1 MENVK
6 ELADFWTNVYLGL
19 NSYDQENIFGLR
31 SKDLRKYALQTAKVL
46 LDISAPN
53 RRKSAKDLKQFDNLR
68 YIEPDGMSGIET
80 SIDYQTRVINL
91 YTLNHKSKGT
101 FEDTLNS
108 FYGSNSLKRSTL
120 FKTINT
126 DSMSLEQI
134 KQHLEGYGFKCQ

>member
-101 FEDTLNS
+101 FEDALNS